1 MPRDKVTRTFLQMF
15 NIFVDQRLGADLK
28 KFVAFA
34 WNSNGKNC
42 SRRYVPLLE
51 KRANCARNVSQQAT
65 VRSLDTDIDRWL
77 GGT

>member
-34 WNSNGKNC
+34 WNSNGKIAAEGTFHFSGNEQTARVTFP
-42 SRRYVPLLE
+42 SR
-51 KRANCARNVSQQAT
+51 QQF
-65 VRSLDTDIDRWL
+65 DR
-77 GGT
+77 